1 MIPVMLFGVLF
12 AGKRYS
18 VRDYI
23 CVALITAGIVTFSLG
38 GEHKQVSPLHRLQLH
53 IVQSHNNLLLVAR
66 KISFT
71 ALTVQQRYCGCN
83 STLSTRTRR
92 ACDCN

>member
-23 CVALITAGIVTFSLG
+23 CVALITAGIVTFNLG
-38 GEHKQVSPLHRLQLH
+38 GEHKQVSQSVTYSTVTQSAVTQPIAACSPLHKL
-53 IVQSHNNLLLVAR
+53 
-66 KISFT
+66 T
-71 ALTVQQRYCGCN
+71 AVTVQQHC
-83 STLSTRTRR
+83 
-92 ACDCN
+92 CDCTMAVYAQRL